1 MTSECAQEDWKRMA
15 VPELPLGLK
24 GAVTAGGKWV
34 QEWKGVA
41 GLGTDVTNQVKGEMN
56 DG

>member
-1 MTSECAQEDWKRMA
+1 MA

-24 GAVTAGGKWV
+24 GAMTAGGKWV
-34 QEWKGVA
+34 QEWKEVA

>member
-1 MTSECAQEDWKRMA
+1 MA

-24 GAVTAGGKWV
+24 EAVTAGGKRV
-34 QEWKGVA
+34 QEWKEVD
-41 GLGTDVTNQVKGEMN
+41 GLGTDVTNQVKGEVN